1 MVTVVTAAKVGVV
14 STASVFISLVTDII
28 SLISDVIFP
37 VLKSIPSASDV
48 IFPVAN
54 FISFESDVISPVA
67 NFISSESDI
76 ISPVMPLK
84 MISGLET
91 VISRLDIIV
100 ADTEITISCLAIVLK
115 GLSTNLRMV
124 GVGTNKNSLPLG
136 LASCAVLTPGERVTY
151 FTNNAMQS
159 SVATA
164 E

>member
-1 MVTVVTAAKVGVV
+1 MVVTAAKVGVV
-14 STASVFISLVTDII
+14 TTASVFISLVMDII

-37 VLKSIPSASDV
+37 VVNFIPSASDV
-48 IFPVAN
+48 IF
-54 FISFESDVISPVA
+54 PVA

-100 ADTEITISCLAIVLK
+100 ADTEITISCLAIILK
-115 GLSTNLRMV
+115 GLSPNLRMV

-136 LASCAVLTPGERVTY
+136 LASCAVLPPGERVTY
-151 FTNNAMQS
+151 FTNNAMS
-159 SVATA
+159 LSVATA

>member
-1 MVTVVTAAKVGVV
+1 MVVTAAKVGVV
-14 STASVFISLVTDII
+14 TTASVFISLVMDII
-28 SLISDVIFP
+28 LLISDVIFP
-37 VLKSIPSASDV
+37 VVKSIPSASDV
-48 IFPVAN
+48 
-54 FISFESDVISPVA
+54 
-67 NFISSESDI
+67 

-115 GLSTNLRMV
+115 GLSPNLRMV

-151 FTNNAMQS
+151 FTNNAMS
-159 SVATA
+159 LSVATA

>member
-1 MVTVVTAAKVGVV
+1 MVVTAAKVGVV
-14 STASVFISLVTDII
+14 SSASVFISLVTDII

-37 VLKSIPSASDV
+37 VAKSIPSASDV

-54 FISFESDVISPVA
+54 FISFESDVISPVV
-67 NFISSESDI
+67 NFIPSASDV

-151 FTNNAMQS
+151 FTNNAMS
-159 SVATA
+159 LSVATA

>member
-1 MVTVVTAAKVGVV
+1 MTVVTAAKVGVV
-14 STASVFISLVTDII
+14 SSASVFISLVTDII
-28 SLISDVIFP
+28 SLISDVIFQ
-37 VLKSIPSASDV
+37 VVNVIPSASDV
-48 IFPVAN
+48 IFPVVN
-54 FISFESDVISPVA
+54 FNPSASDV
-67 NFISSESDI
+67 

-84 MISGLET
+84 MISGFET

-115 GLSTNLRMV
+115 GLSPNLRMV

-151 FTNNAMQS
+151 FTNNAMS
-159 SVATA
+159 LSVATA

>member
-14 STASVFISLVTDII
+14 SSASVFISLETDII
-28 SLISDVIFP
+28 LLISDVIFP
-37 VLKSIPSASDV
+37 VVKSIPSALDV
-48 IFPVAN
+48 
-54 FISFESDVISPVA
+54 
-67 NFISSESDI
+67 

-100 ADTEITISCLAIVLK
+100 ADTEITISCLAIILK

-151 FTNNAMQS
+151 FTNNAMS
-159 SVATA
+159 LSVATA

>member
-1 MVTVVTAAKVGVV
+1 MVVTAAKVGVV
-14 STASVFISLVTDII
+14 TTATVFISLVTDII

-37 VLKSIPSASDV
+37 VVNSIPSASDV
-48 IFPVAN
+48 IFSV
-54 FISFESDVISPVA
+54 V
-67 NFISSESDI
+67 NFISSESEI

-115 GLSTNLRMV
+115 GLSTNLLMV

-151 FTNNAMQS
+151 FTNNAMS
-159 SVATA
+159 LSVATA

>member
-1 MVTVVTAAKVGVV
+1 MTVVTAAKVGVV
-14 STASVFISLVTDII
+14 TTASVFISLVTDII

-37 VLKSIPSASDV
+37 VVNFIPSASDV
-48 IFPVAN
+48 IFSVVN
-54 FISFESDVISPVA
+54 FIPSASDV
-67 NFISSESDI
+67 

-100 ADTEITISCLAIVLK
+100 ADTEITISCLAIILK

-136 LASCAVLTPGERVTY
+136 VASCAVLTPGERVTY
-151 FTNNAMQS
+151 FTNNAMS
-159 SVATA
+159 LSVATA

>member
-1 MVTVVTAAKVGVV
+1 MVVTAAKVGVV
-14 STASVFISLVTDII
+14 SSASVFISLVTDII
-28 SLISDVIFP
+28 SLISDVI
-37 VLKSIPSASDV
+37 VLVVKSIPSASDV
-48 IFPVAN
+48 IFPVAKS
-54 FISFESDVISPVA
+54 IPSESDV
-67 NFISSESDI
+67 

-84 MISGLET
+84 MISGFET

-151 FTNNAMQS
+151 FTNNAMS
-159 SVATA
+159 LSVATA

>member
-1 MVTVVTAAKVGVV
+1 MVVTAAKVGVT

-28 SLISDVIFP
+28 SLISDVISP
-37 VLKSIPSASDV
+37 VANFIPSASDV
-48 IFPVAN
+48 IL
-54 FISFESDVISPVA
+54 
-67 NFISSESDI
+67 
-76 ISPVMPLK
+76 PVMPLK

-91 VISRLDIIV
+91 EISRLDIIV
-100 ADTEITISCLAIVLK
+100 ADTEITISCLAIILK

>member
-1 MVTVVTAAKVGVV
+1 MVTIVTAAKVGVV
-14 STASVFISLVTDII
+14 SSASVFISLVMDII
-28 SLISDVIFP
+28 LLISDVIFP
-37 VLKSIPSASDV
+37 VVNVIPSASDV
-48 IFPVAN
+48 IFLV
-54 FISFESDVISPVA
+54 V
-67 NFISSESDI
+67 NFISSASDV

-84 MISGLET
+84 MISGFET

-115 GLSTNLRMV
+115 GLSPNLRMV

-151 FTNNAMQS
+151 FTNNAMS
-159 SVATA
+159 LSVATA

>member
-1 MVTVVTAAKVGVV
+1 MTVVTAAKVGVV
-14 STASVFISLVTDII
+14 SSASVFISLVTDII
-28 SLISDVIFP
+28 SIISDVIFP
-37 VLKSIPSASDV
+37 VVNVIPSASDV
-48 IFPVAN
+48 IFLV
-54 FISFESDVISPVA
+54 V
-67 NFISSESDI
+67 NFISSASDV

-84 MISGLET
+84 MISGFET

-115 GLSTNLRMV
+115 GLSPNLRMV

-151 FTNNAMQS
+151 FTNNAMS
-159 SVATA
+159 LSVATA

>member
-1 MVTVVTAAKVGVV
+1 MVVTAAKVGFV

-28 SLISDVIFP
+28 SLFSDVIFP
-37 VLKSIPSASDV
+37 VVNVIPSA
-48 IFPVAN
+48 
-54 FISFESDVISPVA
+54 
-67 NFISSESDI
+67 SDI

-84 MISGLET
+84 MISGFET

-100 ADTEITISCLAIVLK
+100 ADTEITISCLAIILK

-151 FTNNAMQS
+151 FTNNAMS
-159 SVATA
+159 LSVATA
-164 E
+164 ERTTARTAA

>member
-1 MVTVVTAAKVGVV
+1 MVVTTAKVGVV
-14 STASVFISLVTDII
+14 TTASVFISLVTDII

-37 VLKSIPSASDV
+37 VANVIPSASDV
-48 IFPVAN
+48 
-54 FISFESDVISPVA
+54 
-67 NFISSESDI
+67 

-100 ADTEITISCLAIVLK
+100 ADTEITISCLAIILK

-136 LASCAVLTPGERVTY
+136 VASCAVLTPGERVTY
-151 FTNNAMQS
+151 FTNNAMS
-159 SVATA
+159 LSVATA

>member
-1 MVTVVTAAKVGVV
+1 MTVVTAAKVGVV
-14 STASVFISLVTDII
+14 SSASVFISLVTDII
-28 SLISDVIFP
+28 SLISDVI
-37 VLKSIPSASDV
+37 VLV
-48 IFPVAN
+48 V
-54 FISFESDVISPVA
+54 
-67 NFISSESDI
+67 NFISSESDVI
-76 ISPVMPLK
+76 FSVVNFIPSASDVISPVMPLK
-84 MISGLET
+84 MISGFET

-151 FTNNAMQS
+151 FTNNAMS
-159 SVATA
+159 LSVATA

>member
-1 MVTVVTAAKVGVV
+1 MVVTAAKVGVV
-14 STASVFISLVTDII
+14 STASIFIPLVSDII

-37 VLKSIPSASDV
+37 VVKSIPSASDV
-48 IFPVAN
+48 
-54 FISFESDVISPVA
+54 
-67 NFISSESDI
+67 

-84 MISGLET
+84 MISGFET

-136 LASCAVLTPGERVTY
+136 LASCAVLPPGERVTY
-151 FTNNAMQS
+151 FTNNAMS
-159 SVATA
+159 LSVATA

>member
-1 MVTVVTAAKVGVV
+1 MTVVTAAKVGVV
-14 STASVFISLVTDII
+14 TTASVFISLVTDII

-37 VLKSIPSASDV
+37 VVNVIPSASDV
-48 IFPVAN
+48 
-54 FISFESDVISPVA
+54 
-67 NFISSESDI
+67 

-100 ADTEITISCLAIVLK
+100 ADTEITISCLAIILK

-136 LASCAVLTPGERVTY
+136 VASCAVLTPGERVTY
-151 FTNNAMQS
+151 FTNNAMS
-159 SVATA
+159 LSVATA

>member
-14 STASVFISLVTDII
+14 SSASVFISLVTDII

-37 VLKSIPSASDV
+37 VANVIFSVVNVIPSASDV
-48 IFPVAN
+48 
-54 FISFESDVISPVA
+54 
-67 NFISSESDI
+67 

-84 MISGLET
+84 MISGFET
-91 VISRLDIIV
+91 VISSLDIIV

-151 FTNNAMQS
+151 FTNNAMS
-159 SVATA
+159 LSVATA

>member
-1 MVTVVTAAKVGVV
+1 MATVVTAAKVGVV
-14 STASVFISLVTDII
+14 SSASVFIPLVSDII

-37 VLKSIPSASDV
+37 VAKSIPSASDV
-48 IFPVAN
+48 IF
-54 FISFESDVISPVA
+54 PVA

-100 ADTEITISCLAIVLK
+100 ADTEITISCLAIILK

-151 FTNNAMQS
+151 YTNNAMS
-159 SVATA
+159 LSVATA

>member
-1 MVTVVTAAKVGVV
+1 MVVTAAKVGVV
-14 STASVFISLVTDII
+14 STASVFISWVSDII

-37 VLKSIPSASDV
+37 VAKSIPSASDV
-48 IFPVAN
+48 
-54 FISFESDVISPVA
+54 
-67 NFISSESDI
+67 

-124 GVGTNKNSLPLG
+124 GVGTNKNSLPQG
-136 LASCAVLTPGERVTY
+136 LASCAVLPPGERVTY
-151 FTNNAMQS
+151 FTNNAMS
-159 SVATA
+159 LSVATA

>member
-1 MVTVVTAAKVGVV
+1 MVVTAAKVGVV
-14 STASVFISLVTDII
+14 SSASVFISLVTDII

-37 VLKSIPSASDV
+37 V
-48 IFPVAN
+48 
-54 FISFESDVISPVA
+54 A
-67 NFISSESDI
+67 NFISSESDVI
-76 ISPVMPLK
+76 FSVVNVIPSASDVISLVMPLK

-136 LASCAVLTPGERVTY
+136 LASCAVLTPGERETY
-151 FTNNAMQS
+151 FTNNAKS
-159 SVATA
+159 LSVATA

>member
-1 MVTVVTAAKVGVV
+1 MVVTAAKVGVV
-14 STASVFISLVTDII
+14 SSASVFISLVTDII

-37 VLKSIPSASDV
+37 VAKSIPSASDV
-48 IFPVAN
+48 IFSVEN
-54 FISFESDVISPVA
+54 V
-67 NFISSESDI
+67 ISSESEI

-100 ADTEITISCLAIVLK
+100 ADTEITISCLAIILK
-115 GLSTNLRMV
+115 GLSTNLRMIC
-124 GVGTNKNSLPLG
+124 VGTNKNSLPLG

-151 FTNNAMQS
+151 FTNNAMS
-159 SVATA
+159 LSVATA

>member
-1 MVTVVTAAKVGVV
+1 MVVAAAKVGVV
-14 STASVFISLVTDII
+14 SSASVFISLVTYVIL
-28 SLISDVIFP
+28 LISDVIFP
-37 VLKSIPSASDV
+37 VVKSIPSASDV
-48 IFPVAN
+48 
-54 FISFESDVISPVA
+54 
-67 NFISSESDI
+67 

-84 MISGLET
+84 MISGFET

-115 GLSTNLRMV
+115 GLSPNLRMV

>member
-1 MVTVVTAAKVGVV
+1 MTVVTAAKVGVV

-28 SLISDVIFP
+28 SLISDVIF
-37 VLKSIPSASDV
+37 VVVKSLPSASDV
-48 IFPVAN
+48 I
-54 FISFESDVISPVA
+54 SL
-67 NFISSESDI
+67 
-76 ISPVMPLK
+76 VMPLK

-136 LASCAVLTPGERVTY
+136 LASCAVLPPGERVTY
-151 FTNNAMQS
+151 FTNNAMS
-159 SVATA
+159 LSVATA